1 MGGSLGVVY
10 SQFVNSLGFEGL
22 GLRTLYALNDPSN
35 IPAGYGSLTIT
46 VVLEPSIAAMVTLS
60 LLGLAYR
67 PLRRVRG
74 HVRGKDKSGV

>member
-1 MGGSLGVVY
+1 VY
-10 SQFVNSLGFEGL
+10 SQFVNSLGIEGL

-46 VVLEPSIAAMVTLS
+46 VVPEPSIAAMVTLS

-67 PLRRVRG
+67 PSRKAQRG
-74 HVRGKDKSGV
+74 DRGKHKSSV